1 MNESE
6 KKAFFEQ
13 TLVLAGKGWGNTHPN
28 PMVGAL
34 IVENGQIVAEGYHQQ
49 AGSPHAEV
57 EAIRALG
64 RLPQDGASMF
74 VSLEPCSTT
83 GRTPPCVEGILN
95 AGIRR
100 VYIGAMDPNPAH
112 AGRGIDILRD
122 AGVHVEMA
130 DEEFQTRAT
139 RLNFIFNH
147 NITTGNA
154 LVALKLAESANG
166 MLAEVKGQ
174 PSRITE
180 NEARTDMMNWRR
192 LFPAICVGSGTVLA
206 DNPTLTAR
214 LPEETFCPVRLV
226 LDASLSTLEES
237 VLPRNLYTDEYSA
250 QTKVLTTALG
260 IKNEAAIKKADE
272 LGIVLIEV
280 GHDENGRIQLAEL
293 SRVLKQLNLNA
304 VYCEGGAGVAQS
316 LFGED
321 LVDYLFRYQSPKL
334 FSGPDALPGPDLDTL
349 NLREPITAK
358 LGEDRLTH
366 GFL

>member
-1 MNESE
+1 VNESE

-34 IVENGQIVAEGYHQQ
+34 IVEDDQIVAEGYHQQ

-100 VYIGAMDPNPAH
+100 VYVGAMDPNPAH

-122 AGVHVEMA
+122 AGVQVEMA
-130 DEEFQTRAT
+130 DEEFQSRASH
-139 RLNFIFNH
+139 LNFIFNH

-180 NEARTDMMNWRR
+180 DEA
-192 LFPAICVGSGTVLA
+192 G
-206 DNPTLTAR
+206 PT
-214 LPEETFCPVRLV
+214 
-226 LDASLSTLEES
+226 
-237 VLPRNLYTDEYSA
+237 
-250 QTKVLTTALG
+250 
-260 IKNEAAIKKADE
+260 
-272 LGIVLIEV
+272 
-280 GHDENGRIQLAEL
+280 
-293 SRVLKQLNLNA
+293 
-304 VYCEGGAGVAQS
+304 
-316 LFGED
+316 
-321 LVDYLFRYQSPKL
+321 
-334 FSGPDALPGPDLDTL
+334 
-349 NLREPITAK
+349 
-358 LGEDRLTH
+358 
-366 GFL
+366 

>member
-1 MNESE
+1 VNESE
-6 KKAFFEQ
+6 KKAFFER
-13 TLVLAGKGWGNTHPN
+13 TLVLARKGWGNTHPN

-34 IVENGQIVAEGYHQQ
+34 IIEDGKIVAEGYHSQ

-57 EAIRALG
+57 EAMKSLG
-64 RLPQDGASMF
+64 RTPKDMASIF

-83 GRTPPCVEGILN
+83 GRTPPCVQGILN
-95 AGIRR
+95 AGIKR
-100 VYIGAMDPNPAH
+100 VYIGATDPNPAH

-130 DEEFQTRAT
+130 NEEFQTRAT
-139 RLNFIFNH
+139 RLNLIFNH

-154 LVALKLAESANG
+154 LVAIKLAESVNG

-180 NEARTDMMNWRR
+180 AEARTDMMNWRR

-214 LPEETFCPVRLV
+214 LPKETFCPVRLV

-237 VLPRNLYTDEYSA
+237 VFPRNLYTDEYIS

-260 IKNEAAIKKADE
+260 IKNETAVKKAEE
-272 LGIVLIEV
+272 LGIALIEV
-280 GHDENGRIQLAEL
+280 GHDDHGRIELAEL
-293 SRVLKQLNLNA
+293 PGVLKQLNLNA
-304 VYCEGGAGVAQS
+304 VYCEGGASMAQS
-316 LFGED
+316 LLGED

-334 FSGPDALPGPDLDTL
+334 LSGPDALPGPDLDTL
-349 NLREPITAK
+349 TVRKPITAK

>member
-13 TLVLAGKGWGNTHPN
+13 TLVLADKGWGNTHPN

-34 IVENGQIVAEGYHQQ
+34 IVEDGQIVAEGYHQQ

-95 AGIRR
+95 AGIKR

-122 AGVHVEMA
+122 AGVQVEMA
-130 DEEFQTRAT
+130 DEEFQSRASH
-139 RLNFIFNH
+139 LNFIFNH

-180 NEARTDMMNWRR
+180 DEARTDMMNWRR

-250 QTKVLTTALG
+250 QTKVLTTVLG
-260 IKNEAAIKKADE
+260 IKNESAVKKADE
-272 LGIVLIEV
+272 WGVSLIEV
-280 GHDENGRIQLAEL
+280 GQDENGRIQLAEL
-293 SRVLKQLNLNA
+293 SRVLKQLSLNA
-304 VYCEGGAGVAQS
+304 VYCEGGGSVAQS
-316 LFGED
+316 LLGGD

-349 NLREPITAK
+349 NLRQPISAK